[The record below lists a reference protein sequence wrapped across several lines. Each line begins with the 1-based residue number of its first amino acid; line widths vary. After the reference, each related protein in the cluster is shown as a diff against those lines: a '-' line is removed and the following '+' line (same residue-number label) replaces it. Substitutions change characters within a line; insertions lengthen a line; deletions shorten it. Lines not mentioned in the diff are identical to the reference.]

1 MKFSLVTYALGFTA
15 AAILMAGCSSSGG
28 SSFGTPSGMTP
39 SGFYSPRTISIN
51 GLLITAAHPN
61 LRMRSHV
68 GPVAPDKHHEKKG
81 LYQYVSD
88 FYNSEL
94 VEFDYPKGDSS
105 IGEISGVADAQ
116 GECGNA
122 LYGAAKRDFWVVAS
136 GVDEIE
142 EFAAGGTGPIKTL
155 SESAGEPAGCAMDP
169 STGNLAVSLLGTGD
183 VVIFTDH
190 AGTGTVVADG
200 MDSTYYDGYDNKGDL
215 FVDGITESDTYGV
228 VEMASGSSS
237 FSPVTLSNAIEFPGG
252 IQWDGKYVTLND
264 QEGHAIYG
272 YTCSGMRCTLKRT
285 VSLSGSS
292 DCAGTW
298 IGNGDVFCADG
309 GNEAVEVFKYPA
321 GGSPI
326 ATLTG
331 PTDLPIG
338 IIQVSK

>member
-1 MKFSLVTYALGFTA
+1 
-15 AAILMAGCSSSGG
+15 
-28 SSFGTPSGMTP
+28 
-39 SGFYSPRTISIN
+39 
-51 GLLITAAHPN
+51 
-61 LRMRSHV
+61 
-68 GPVAPDKHHEKKG
+68 
-81 LYQYVSD
+81 
-88 FYNSEL
+88 

-142 EFAAGGTGPIKTL
+142 EFAVGGTGPIKTL

-169 STGNLAVSLLGTGD
+169 STGNLAVSLLGAGD

-237 FSPVTLSNAIEFPGG
+237 FKAVTLNNSIEFPGEM
-252 IQWDGKYVTLND
+252 QWDGKYVTLND
-264 QEGHAIYG
+264 QEAHGIYQ
-272 YTCSGMRCTLKRT
+272 YTCSDDSCTSNNT
-285 VSLSGSS
+285 VELDGTS
-292 DCAGTW
+292 DCVQTW
-298 IGNGDVFCADG
+298 ISGKYVYCPDFPNEVADVFA
-309 GNEAVEVFKYPA
+309 YPA
-321 GGSPI
+321 GGSAI

-331 PTDLPIG
+331 SYDGPIG
-338 IIQVSK
+338 SVAIAK